1 MSKPVTKLQLTRK
14 IEEGFVHI
22 KNWRNLFKI
31 QTRKYQTTAI
41 KWCLAKEQGYHTT
54 YDYEGNITGNIIPT
68 KKAGLVADEMGLGKT
83 IVMLGT
89 WVGNFKQNTLIV
101 LPSALLHQW
110 AKLIKKFLGFEP
122 LVFHGNKSRTPAEKI
137 TQYHIVLTTYG
148 MISPR
153 PKNKRRPQKHWSSPL
168 WDIHWDRI
176 IFDEAHHLR
185 NSISNKHKG
194 VAKLKSDIK
203 WFITGTPIQNSGRD
217 LISLCKLMGF
227 YDEMLENP
235 KNVVDILRK
244 YTLMRSKKQ
253 VGLDMEPVEN
263 ITIPIVDYD
272 SPEEAKLI
280 NDIHSLLSFTNVTVE
295 NVDAA
300 IAYLRGDSPLPLLVR
315 SRQTC
320 VAPTILSQHLKK
332 LIAMGE
338 IPSDISWAPCRTNTK
353 LRIITE
359 TAVKASK
366 DGRILMFCHYIHE
379 MNLLK
384 KMLEEGGLTVK
395 MMNGKTRLKERKFIG
410 LPFIKDD
417 DWGKIFAKSKFEENT
432 NLLQS
437 LIMPMLEPDVL
448 LVQIQSCC
456 EGLNLQQFN
465 NVFFTSPHWNPAVE
479 DQAIC
484 RAHRLGQ
491 KKKVK
496 VYKFITEIETDRGE
510 SDGLCVISLDKHCN
524 NIQEKKREAIERF
537 ARDASIEKRNVPE

>member
-1 MSKPVTKLQLTRK
+1 MMSINKKQIIKK
-14 IEEGFVHI
+14 INDGFVNIEKWMKLFNIQERDYQI
-22 KNWRNLFKI
+22 K
-31 QTRKYQTTAI
+31 AM
-41 KWCLAKEQGYHTT
+41 KWCIAKENGYHVKF
-54 YDYEGNITGNIIPT
+54 DKNGDITGDIIET

-89 WVGNFKQNTLIV
+89 WVGNFKRNTLIV

-110 AKLIKKFLGFEP
+110 SKLIKKFFGFEP
-122 LVFHGNKSRTPAEKI
+122 LVFHGYKSRMSIDKI
-137 TQYHIVLTTYG
+137 KQYHIVLTTYG
-148 MISPR
+148 MVSTR
-153 PKNKRRPQKHWSSPL
+153 PKNKRRNDTWTSPL
-168 WDIHWDRI
+168 WEIQWDRI

-185 NSISNKHKG
+185 NHFSNKHKG
-194 VAKLKSDIK
+194 VAKLKGDVK
-203 WFITGTPIQNSGRD
+203 WFITGTPIQNLGKD

-235 KNVVDILRK
+235 KNIIEILRK

-253 VGLDMEPVEN
+253 VGLKMDPVEN
-263 ITIPIVDYD
+263 ITITIDVYD

-280 NDIHSLLSFTNVTVE
+280 KDVHSMLSFANVTVE

-300 IAYLRGDSPLPLLVR
+300 ISYLKGDSPLPLLVR
-315 SRQTC
+315 SRQVC
-320 VAPTILSQHLKK
+320 VAPTILTRRLKT

-338 IPSDISWAPCRTNTK
+338 IPADIRWKPCKTNTK
-353 LRIITE
+353 LRVITE
-359 TAVKASK
+359 TAVEA
-366 DGRILMFCHYIHE
+366 DGRILMFCHYMQE
-379 MNLLK
+379 MDLLE
-384 KMLEEGGLTVK
+384 KMLKQSGLSVK
-395 MMNGKTRLKERKFIG
+395 VMNGKTNVNERKYIG
-410 LPFIKDD
+410 LPFIKTD
-417 DWGKIFAKSKFEENT
+417 DWTKIFAKSKFEEET

-484 RAHRLGQ
+484 RAHRIGQ

-496 VYKFITEIETDRGE
+496 VYKFITEIQNLKDDIIT
-510 SDGLCVISLDKHCN
+510 LDKYCN
-524 NIQEKKREAIERF
+524 NVQEKKREAMQKF
-537 ARDASIEKRNVPE
+537 AKDTSLENNAPE